1 MTSSISSLPAID
13 VTMGGHINTNEL
25 TTMAGNAMESAHK
38 DGLRKRT
45 MSTEWSGSSM
55 TELMNM
61 SIRCAKGEVNTP
73 WPSVK
78 EIVNDGLRQC
88 DNIGMFGQVAS
99 NNLAVMSER
108 VHELNE
114 DISEIE
120 AKVANEEIEV
130 GRLRKLVECE
140 RSIVDQRKQLEGI
153 CSVLLQLPS
162 KESLLDTMKQLDMEC
177 DRIDAEFDAL
187 QNHSDVLAKELNLL
201 LHCSQSVERA
211 ANQLNGRQT
220 GDDDRLVGGRVGHD
234 AVDSA
239 KSKAMDKDVMDT
251 ST

>member
-1 MTSSISSLPAID
+1 
-13 VTMGGHINTNEL
+13 MGGHINTSEL
-25 TTMAGNAMESAHK
+25 TTMTSNAMESAHK

-45 MSTEWSGSSM
+45 MSTELSGSNM

-73 WPSVK
+73 WTTLK
-78 EIVNDGLRQC
+78 ESVNDGLRQC
-88 DNIGMFGQVAS
+88 DQIGMFAQVAS

-120 AKVANEEIEV
+120 AKVATEEIEV
-130 GRLRKLVECE
+130 ERLRKLVECE
-140 RSIVDQRKQLEGI
+140 RNIVDQRKQLEGI

-162 KESLLDTMKQLDMEC
+162 KESLLDTMKQLNTEC
-177 DRIDAEFDAL
+177 DQIDAEFNAL

-211 ANQLNGRQT
+211 ANQLNRRQTADDDRVVGGPT
-220 GDDDRLVGGRVGHD
+220 GDDDRAVGGRTGDD
-234 AVDSA
+234 ALDSA
-239 KSKAMDKDVMDT
+239 KSKGTDTDAMDT